1 MGGCPPTFS
10 AHCLPRRFS
19 DPRPHL
25 EAPAASSRRATRPF
39 FSKSAPLGHGW
50 RLPAPPPKGDRRA
63 AGQPPSFFG
72 AGAGRVTPPLIAARV
87 KKEKQHRKTLL
98 QKPSPF
104 LRSFVDNERRERR
117 AALREQRERKPS
129 EESREIA
136 AHRVFF
142 GLRRAE
148 LARLRRLSLGLRR
161 FSACG
166 AKRTRPKSQACGG
179 YLLTC
184 LLTRRGSGLRANG
197 SKQIHLLLFSSTLR
211 SSFVRC

>member
-1 MGGCPPTFS
+1 MAGACRRR
-10 AHCLPRRFS
+10 PRRAIGG
-19 DPRPHL
+19 RPVN
-25 EAPAASSRRATRPF
+25 F
-39 FSKSAPLGHGW
+39 
-50 RLPAPPPKGDRRA
+50 PPPSGRGLGVERPLA
-63 AGQPPSFFG
+63 PSP
-72 AGAGRVTPPLIAARV
+72 RV
-87 KKEKQHRKTLL
+87 KEKQHRETLL
-98 QKPSPF
+98 QKPI
-104 LRSFVDNERRERR
+104 LRSFVNNERRERR

-136 AHRVFF
+136 ARRVFF

-197 SKQIHLLLFSSTLR
+197 SKQIHLLLYSSTLR